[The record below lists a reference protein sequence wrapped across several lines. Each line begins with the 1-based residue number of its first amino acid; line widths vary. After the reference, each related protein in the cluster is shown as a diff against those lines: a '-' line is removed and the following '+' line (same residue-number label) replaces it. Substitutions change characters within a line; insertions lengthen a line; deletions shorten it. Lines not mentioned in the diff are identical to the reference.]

1 MAKEKARCLDCGRVF
16 AFERKG
22 DKPRSLC
29 DECKK
34 ERIRATNQRYYERV
48 KAARSENKIL
58 GSTKTRCLDCGREF
72 IYERKG
78 DKPRSL
84 CDECR
89 KERTRASKQRHDE
102 MVKIARRIE
111 KEREAK
117 KARAGIISEET
128 RKGLRVAAIKGNES
142 RWGAKG
148 TMSLIRKKRI
158 EMRAE
163 AEARMLARERLAIET
178 HKSYGRIVAEQ
189 WMMQMKG

>member
-1 MAKEKARCLDCGRVF
+1 MAEEKSRCLDCGREF
-16 AFERKG
+16 TFERKG

-34 ERIRATNQRYYERV
+34 ER
-48 KAARSENKIL
+48 
-58 GSTKTRCLDCGREF
+58 
-72 IYERKG
+72 
-78 DKPRSL
+78 
-84 CDECR
+84 
-89 KERTRASKQRHDE
+89 TRASKQRHDE
-102 MVKIARRIE
+102 MVKTARRME

-117 KARAGIISEET
+117 KARAEIISEET

-163 AEARMLARERLAIET
+163 AEARLLARERLAIET
-178 HKSYGRIVAEQ
+178 GKSYGRIVAEQ
-189 WMMQMKG
+189 WMRQMRG